1 MKERMQGTEQ
11 DLLES
16 ENGHVAKIMTEQ
28 EVSFN
33 ASPSKVT
40 PQMEIK
46 SIYIRA
52 FKSLYEAVPVSSCF
66 ATPLAS
72 PSPLP

>member
-33 ASPSKVT
+33 ASPFRH
-40 PQMEIK
+40 
-46 SIYIRA
+46 Y
-52 FKSLYEAVPVSSCF
+52 
-66 ATPLAS
+66 
-72 PSPLP
+72 

>member
-11 DLLES
+11 DLLEA

-33 ASPSKVT
+33 ASPFRH
-40 PQMEIK
+40 
-46 SIYIRA
+46 Y
-52 FKSLYEAVPVSSCF
+52 
-66 ATPLAS
+66 
-72 PSPLP
+72 